1 MEYRERVNYRNGR
14 DPRDILKMIY
24 SRLRIEIF
32 VLSIRNIGDRLLA

>member
-1 MEYRERVNYRNGR
+1 MEYRERINYRNGR
-14 DPRDILKMIY
+14 DPRDILKRY